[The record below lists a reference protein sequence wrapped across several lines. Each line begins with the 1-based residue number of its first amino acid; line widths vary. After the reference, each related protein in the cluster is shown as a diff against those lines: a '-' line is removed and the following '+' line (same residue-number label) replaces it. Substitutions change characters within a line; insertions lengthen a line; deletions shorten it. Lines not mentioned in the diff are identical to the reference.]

1 MVLCAVGRSSA
12 SGAIT
17 DLAAWEA
24 QARAPL
30 DVPHSLGPR
39 GISESKPPMNKRQL
53 IDGIRQL
60 NQTAQPEF
68 LAQFDD
74 DALEQYLRHLQ
85 TAQEKRV
92 KVAGWVKSI
101 PKPRFRLV
109 S

>member
-1 MVLCAVGRSSA
+1 M
-12 SGAIT
+12 T
-17 DLAAWEA
+17 DLAAWKNTLW
-24 QARAPL
+24 R
-30 DVPHSLGPR
+30 GPR
-39 GISESKPPMNKRQL
+39 GTSCAPFRESTHAMNKRQL

-74 DALEQYLRHLQ
+74 EALQQYLRHLQ
-85 TAQEKRV
+85 SAQEKRL

-101 PKPRFRLV
+101 PKPRFRMV

>member
-1 MVLCAVGRSSA
+1 MLRGGGIHPAARGRRPVPA
-12 SGAIT
+12 RFPGRRAA
-17 DLAAWEA
+17 LA
-24 QARAPL
+24 R
-30 DVPHSLGPR
+30 VV
-39 GISESKPPMNKRQL
+39 ESKLPMNKRQL

-74 DALEQYLRHLQ
+74 EALAQYLRHLQ
-85 TAQEKRV
+85 TAQEKRL

>member
-1 MVLCAVGRSSA
+1 MLRGGGIHTANATRGRPLPARFPARRARRSS
-12 SGAIT
+12 SFP
-17 DLAAWEA
+17 LA
-24 QARAPL
+24 
-30 DVPHSLGPR
+30 R
-39 GISESKPPMNKRQL
+39 GVESKLPMNKRQL

-74 DALEQYLRHLQ
+74 EALAQYLRHLQ
-85 TAQEKRV
+85 TAQEKRL

>member
-1 MVLCAVGRSSA
+1 
-12 SGAIT
+12 
-17 DLAAWEA
+17 
-24 QARAPL
+24 
-30 DVPHSLGPR
+30 
-39 GISESKPPMNKRQL
+39 MNKRQL

-74 DALEQYLRHLQ
+74 DALEQYLQHIQ
-85 TAQEKRV
+85 TATEKRV
-92 KVAGWVKSI
+92 TVAGWVKSI

>member
-1 MVLCAVGRSSA
+1 MADLRSWKNTHAVRR
-12 SGAIT
+12 
-17 DLAAWEA
+17 
-24 QARAPL
+24 ARARRAA
-30 DVPHSLGPR
+30 VVIAHF
-39 GISESKPPMNKRQL
+39 ESTHPMNKRQL

-74 DALEQYLRHLQ
+74 EALQQYLRHLQ
-85 TAQEKRV
+85 SAQEKRL

-101 PKPRFRLV
+101 PKPKFRLV